1 MRFLKRTLPH
11 ITISLNLALVIV
23 IYLDMRNPM
32 MGFLMGAPF
41 AVLAGSCCMAS
52 VVTATVLYAL
62 CRRENSRGQAA
73 SQQKNLD

>member
-11 ITISLNLALVIV
+11 LAISLNLALMIV

-41 AVLAGSCCMAS
+41 ATLAASCCISSIA
-52 VVTATVLYAL
+52 TAITLYV
-62 CRRENSRGQAA
+62 CSRKGI
-73 SQQKNLD
+73 S